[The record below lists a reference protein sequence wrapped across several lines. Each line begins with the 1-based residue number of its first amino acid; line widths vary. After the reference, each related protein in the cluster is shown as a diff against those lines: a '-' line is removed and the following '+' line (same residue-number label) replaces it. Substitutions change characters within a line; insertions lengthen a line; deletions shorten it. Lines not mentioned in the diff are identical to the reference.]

1 MHLLFWFQKE
11 DGDSG
16 FCMVVWYWSKRR
28 KKHFE
33 AEAYIYIY
41 SFYYMHIVL
50 VHYCISY
57 TLVTANR
64 AACLYLQFCVH
75 YEDR

>member
-1 MHLLFWFQKE
+1 
-11 DGDSG
+11 
-16 FCMVVWYWSKRR
+16 MVVWYWSKRR

-33 AEAYIYIY
+33 AEAYKY

-64 AACLYLQFCVH
+64 AACLYLEFCMH
-75 YEDR
+75 HEDR